1 MLVPVGEKLV
11 DYNEGFKLY
20 LATRNSR
27 IDLPPD
33 ASALL
38 SQVLLLQLQ
47 YWSFELSAS
56 VLAATGT
63 ELLVQVNFHS
73 SRAGLAGQLLSA
85 TIAKERPELEVRQSE
100 LLQKQEELK
109 LELIQLEE
117 SLLVQLAN
125 AQGMPARA
133 SRAVC
138 VCSLLH
144 STRTGHSVYVELHA
158 RRRQHPGEQGAR
170 GVAREDE
177 AVGRD
182 DRVGAGGERAAAS
195 SSI

>member
-38 SQVLLLQLQ
+38 
-47 YWSFELSAS
+47 
-56 VLAATGT
+56 T
-63 ELLVQVNFHS
+63 QVNFHS

-85 TIAKERPELEVRQSE
+85 TIARERPELEVRQSE
-100 LLQKQEELK
+100 LLKKQEEQK

-125 AQGMPARA
+125 AQGMRCLI
-133 SRAVC
+133 VF
-138 VCSLLH
+138 LLL
-144 STRTGHSVYVELHA
+144 TCGIRIRILYTIC
-158 RRRQHPGEQGAR
+158 RQHPGE
-170 GVAREDE
+170 
-177 AVGRD
+177 
-182 DRVGAGGERAAAS
+182 
-195 SSI
+195 